1 MTRKEFFKSNEMK
14 KTRATINGCAFCGY
28 AIAIAGV
35 ILNYVYYKTI
45 NTILDAVIII
55 AACLCIQLLQS
66 RVAAIVL
73 AAYSILNVVLVYI
86 QNGKPGGYI
95 VVALAVFALVATFK
109 FQSAWQKVKKQQ
121 AGAKTETEAEA

>member
-1 MTRKEFFKSNEMK
+1 MTRNEFFKSNEMK

-28 AIAIAGV
+28 AVAVAAA
-35 ILNYVYYKTI
+35 ILNIVQYKAF
-45 NTILDAVIII
+45 NVLLDAVIII

-73 AAYSILNVVLVYI
+73 GAYSLLNVVLLYV

-95 VVALAVFALVATFK
+95 VVAIAIFALIATFK
-109 FQSAWQKVKKQQ
+109 FQSAWQKVKKEQ
-121 AGAKTETEAEA
+121 AGADA

>member
-1 MTRKEFFKSNEMK
+1 MTRKEFLKSNEMK

-28 AIAIAGV
+28 AIALAGV
-35 ILNYVYYKTI
+35 ILNYVYYKTL

-73 AAYSILNVVLVYI
+73 ALYSILNVVLVYI
-86 QNGKPGGYI
+86 QNGKPGGY
-95 VVALAVFALVATFK
+95 VVIALAIFAIVATFK
-109 FQSAWQKVKKQQ
+109 FQSAWQKVKKGQ
-121 AGAKTETEAEA
+121 AAQPEEASAE